1 MHSTDP
7 VPGWRSPAY
16 SRYPSSDPPGNP
28 WHLPAFPSARPVPS
42 VHRLTSSCRRRYPSV
57 RRPAPACC
65 LPASAPIPA
74 AASSHHSADPQHP
87 QKHHWSLPG
96 SSRSTHRS
104 YPDSDPQ
111 RWNSPQF
118 QCQRYW
124 SHPPAVPDRGSAC
137 PRQTAK
143 SPEYPYPHRMPPDIR
158 KPSYPC

>member
-1 MHSTDP
+1 MPPAPVTSAGLSAMRSTDP

-16 SRYPSSDPPGNP
+16 SRYPSSDPPGSP
-28 WHLPAFPSARPVPS
+28 WHLPVFLSARPVPS
-42 VHRLTSSCRRRYPSV
+42 AHRLTSSCRHRYPSV

-65 LPASAPIPA
+65 LPAF
-74 AASSHHSADPQHP
+74 
-87 QKHHWSLPG
+87 
-96 SSRSTHRS
+96 SRSTHQS

-118 QCQRYW
+118 RCQRYW

-143 SPEYPYPHRMPPDIR
+143 SPEYPYPHRMSPDIR